1 MTVSDLLEQ
10 PYNKSDTSN
19 INKLLQVKNDKVKA
33 TFTLVH
39 IRTFSGTLFSEELLQ
54 RRDIEVVSLSF

>member
-39 IRTFSGTLFSEELLQ
+39 IRTF
-54 RRDIEVVSLSF
+54 